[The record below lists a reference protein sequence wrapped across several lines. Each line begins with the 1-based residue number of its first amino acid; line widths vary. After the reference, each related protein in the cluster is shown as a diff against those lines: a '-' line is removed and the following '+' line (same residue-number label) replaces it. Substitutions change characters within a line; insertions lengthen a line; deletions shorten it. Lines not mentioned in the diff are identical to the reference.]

1 MWMKQKRNSTM
12 VGFNAN
18 IVIIWTLNNLNI
30 LIKRKIVTLGYKK
43 PKPNYWKK
51 NTQTI
56 KINVKKR
63 KEKTHNGKP
72 NQKKL
77 VSLR

>member
-1 MWMKQKRNSTM
+1 MKQKRNSTM

-18 IVIIWTLNNLNI
+18 IVIILTLNNLNI

-51 NTQTI
+51 KKKHSKDKCKEKEGKNTQW
-56 KINVKKR
+56 
-63 KEKTHNGKP
+63 KT
-72 NQKKL
+72 
-77 VSLR
+77 